1 MFQNKM
7 THQALFISREFTGNC
22 HFPIVYNYRWSLR
35 RLISF
40 VSKKIIHLPNA
51 TVYSSMPVSNNWIQA
66 LKNNCFV
73 CLFLPTSVY
82 RVNAD
87 ILLQVRKFFTTKNI
101 GTRFLG
107 PTGNYC
113 KAKQIF
119 ITESDTYTKELEES
133 VAYIICK

>member
-7 THQALFISREFTGNC
+7 THQALFLSREFTGNC

-51 TVYSSMPVSNNWIQA
+51 TVYTSMPVSNNWIQL

-73 CLFLPTSVY
+73 CLLLPTSIY

-101 GTRFLG
+101 GKRFLG
-107 PTGNYC
+107 SLATIVKRNN
-113 KAKQIF
+113 IF
-119 ITESDTYTKELEES
+119 ITDTYTKEFEES